1 MIQRR
6 LNVFQGALKMVRP
19 IMRDPLFLAGKS
31 EPATEAYKQVLQDL
45 LDHVDGVVI

>member
-1 MIQRR
+1 MEDNPNNIRG
-6 LNVFQGALKMVRP
+6 VLKMVRP